1 LIQVGTDQ
9 DVLNNGS
16 AVYFAW
22 HEVYPSSPVLIAYI
36 SPGDLITA
44 SVSQLSTNAS
54 TWHMLVLR
62 NSATLVDITV
72 RARINLASEDTA
84 EFIVERPAIQVG
96 RRDQLTALADFG
108 TVTFSNCTTN
118 QGTLASLAKAAIVTM
133 KTNATSTGTV
143 LAQPST
149 LNISAD
155 GFTVQYSAA
164 SALDELSSS
173 TWALILVLIP
183 TLLALNQV
191 SRNRTKNL
199 NPLHLLP
206 KLQRGQRST
215 FS

>member
-118 QGTLASLAKAAIVTM
+118 QGTLASLAKAAMVTM

-149 LNISAD
+149 LDISTN

-199 NPLHLLP
+199 NPLHLPP
-206 KLQRGQRST
+206 KLQRGQRPT